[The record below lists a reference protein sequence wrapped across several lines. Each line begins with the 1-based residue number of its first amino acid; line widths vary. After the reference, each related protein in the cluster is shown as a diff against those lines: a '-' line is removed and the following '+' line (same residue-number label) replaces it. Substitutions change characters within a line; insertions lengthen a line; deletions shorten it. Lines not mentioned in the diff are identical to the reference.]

1 MFRFSFLFICVLF
14 AVHISCS
21 SQPREIERAEITPAA
36 ACMDDYLPLLKN
48 KRVGIL
54 VNHSSLVH
62 QTHLLDTLLSRGID
76 IKMIFAPEHGFRGEH
91 DAGEIVESHIDK
103 KTGVP
108 IVSLY
113 GKNKKPTSE
122 QLNDL
127 DVVVF
132 DIQDVGVRFYT
143 YISSMHYMM
152 EACAE
157 ESVKMLVLDRPN
169 PNGDYFDGPILKD
182 AYKSFVGVHPIPVVH
197 GLTVGELAEMI
208 NGEGWLKD
216 SAKCDLQVIK
226 MKNWNHSLPYH
237 LPVKPSPNLPNYIS
251 LRLYPSLCFFEASN
265 VSVGRG
271 TYFPFQVIGYPD
283 STAGEFSFTPVSIQG
298 MSKQPIQ
305 QDRKCYGLDLREAS
319 ADHRFT
325 LSYFISFY
333 NKFGQNKD
341 FGLNKRW
348 FNLLAGDGQVLQDI
362 QNGLSEE
369 QIKHKW
375 QPELQSYGKLRDK
388 YLLYPS
394 VEAGEAQRVTA
405 NTHGV

>member
-1 MFRFSFLFICVLF
+1 MFRFIPLVICVLF
-14 AVHISCS
+14 AVHVSCS
-21 SQPREIERAEITPAA
+21 SQPKEQKPTKITPAA
-36 ACMDDYLPLLKN
+36 ACMDDYLHLLTN

-54 VNHSSLVH
+54 VNHSSLVNK
-62 QTHLLDTLLSRGID
+62 THLLDTLLSRGID
-76 IKMIFAPEHGFRGEH
+76 VKMIFAPEHGFRGEH
-91 DAGEIVESHIDK
+91 DAGEEVKSDIDT

-113 GKNKKPTSE
+113 GKNKKPSAQ
-122 QLNDL
+122 QLKNIDI
-127 DVVVF
+127 VIF

-169 PNGDYFDGPILKD
+169 PNGDYFDGPILKSD
-182 AYKSFVGVHPIPVVH
+182 YKSFVGMHPIPVVH

-216 SAKCDLQVIK
+216 GVKCDLQVIK
-226 MKNWNHSLPYH
+226 VKNWNHSQPYH

-251 LRLYPSLCFFEASN
+251 LRLYPTLCFFEASN

-283 STAGEFSFTPVSIQG
+283 STAGDFTFIPLSIPG
-298 MSKQPIQ
+298 MSKNPKQENI
-305 QDRKCYGLDLREAS
+305 KCYGIDLREAS

-333 NKFGQNKD
+333 AKFGKDKD
-341 FGLNKRW
+341 FGLNKLW

-362 QNGLSEE
+362 QAGLSEA
-369 QIKHKW
+369 QIKQKW
-375 QPELQSYGKLRDK
+375 QPDLQAYEKLRAK

-394 VEAGEAQRVTA
+394 AVT
-405 NTHGV
+405 GLSKE

>member
-1 MFRFSFLFICVLF
+1 MSRYVVLLICSFLTW
-14 AVHISCS
+14 HISCS
-21 SQPREIERAEITPAA
+21 SQPKEKKLNEITPAA
-36 ACMDDYLPLLKN
+36 ACMDDYLHLLKN

-54 VNHSSLVH
+54 VNHSSLVNK
-62 QTHLLDTLLSRGID
+62 THLLDTLLSRGVD
-76 IKMIFAPEHGFRGEH
+76 VKMIFAPEHGFRGEH
-91 DAGEIVESHIDK
+91 DAGEIVESESDK
-103 KTGVP
+103 KTGVA

-127 DVVVF
+127 DVVIF

-169 PNGDYFDGPILKD
+169 PNGDYFDGPILKEEF
-182 AYKSFVGVHPIPVVH
+182 KSFVGMHPIPVVH
-197 GLTVGELAEMI
+197 GLTVGELANMI
-208 NGEGWLKD
+208 IGEGWLKD
-216 SAKCDLQVIK
+216 GVKCDLQVIK
-226 MKNWNHSLPYH
+226 MKNWNHALPYH
-237 LPVKPSPNLPNYIS
+237 LPIKPSPNLPNYIS
-251 LRLYPSLCFFEASN
+251 LRLYPSLCFFEASK

-283 STAGEFSFTPVSIQG
+283 SSAGEFSFTPVSIQG

-305 QDRKCYGLDLREAS
+305 QDIKCYGIDLREAS

-333 NKFGQNKD
+333 NKFGQDKN

-348 FNLLAGDGQVLQDI
+348 FNLLAGDGQVLDDI
-362 QNGLSEE
+362 QAGLTEE
-369 QIKHKW
+369 QIKQKW
-375 QPELQSYGKLRDK
+375 KPELQAYEKLRDR

-394 VEAGEAQRVTA
+394 VAADLPQQ
-405 NTHGV
+405 